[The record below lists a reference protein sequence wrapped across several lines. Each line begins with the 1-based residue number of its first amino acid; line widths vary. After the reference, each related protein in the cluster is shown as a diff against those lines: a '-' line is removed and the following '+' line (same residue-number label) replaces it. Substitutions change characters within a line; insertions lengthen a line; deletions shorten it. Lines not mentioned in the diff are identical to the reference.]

1 MGTDTGW
8 AFLEVI
14 VPYFTE
20 KTKSSAM
27 RMVKTLVGFRRLRV
41 SEIVVQD
48 SGRVNRLGKLT
59 CDLVVMR

>member
-41 SEIVVQD
+41 SEIVV
-48 SGRVNRLGKLT
+48 
-59 CDLVVMR
+59 